1 MRRLRAITGI
11 VALLLLADCT
21 AASGQPAG
29 AGQPSSYG
37 QGSGSGHGAGHG
49 LGSAEGTVTGRL
61 VREGGPLGPGGTQ
74 PAERLLPGSVQ
85 FTAARG
91 RSVVVQVGTSGR
103 FSVRLPSGT
112 YSVSGRSPDIMEVSA
127 NGSQHETVCSVPL
140 HVTITPPHT
149 AKIDVIC
156 VVP

>member
-11 VALLLLADCT
+11 VALLLLAGCT

-29 AGQPSSYG
+29 AGQPSGSGQPAGSGQPSSSG
-37 QGSGSGHGAGHG
+37 QGAGSGHGPGHG

-85 FTAARG
+85 FTTAHG
-91 RSVVVQVGTSGR
+91 RSVVVQVGKSGR
-103 FSVRLPSGT
+103 F
-112 YSVSGRSPDIMEVSA
+112 
-127 NGSQHETVCSVPL
+127 
-140 HVTITPPHT
+140 
-149 AKIDVIC
+149 
-156 VVP
+156 